1 MELVFKALA
10 DQTRRNMLDKLL
22 GAAGLSLGELIEGTD
37 MRRQSASKHV
47 QLLEE
52 AGLIHVEWQG
62 REKKHFL
69 NPVPIREI
77 SRRWLDKYCE
87 QQADALLTM
96 KQALEEQPQSKADID
111 VPVKRGPEVTSF
123 FTPIED

>member
-22 GAAGLSLGELIEGTD
+22 QSPGITLGELIEGTD

-47 QLLEE
+47 QILEE
-52 AGLIHVEWQG
+52 AGLVHVEWRG

-69 NPVPIREI
+69 NPIPVREI
-77 SRRWLDKYCE
+77 SRRWLDKYNE
-87 QQADALLTM
+87 HQADALLSM
-96 KQALEEQPQSKADID
+96 KDALEETPENVRREQPQ
-111 VPVKRGPEVTSF
+111 VKRGPEVTSF

>member
-22 GAAGLSLGELIEGTD
+22 RSPGITLGQLIEGTD

-47 QLLEE
+47 QILEE
-52 AGLIHVEWQG
+52 AGLVHVEWQG

-69 NPVPIREI
+69 NPMPVREI
-77 SRRWLDKYCE
+77 SRRWLDKYSE
-87 QQADALLTM
+87 HQVDALLSM
-96 KQALEEQPQSKADID
+96 KEAVEETPIDIHSD
-111 VPVKRGPEVTSF
+111 KEPVKRGPEVTSF

>member
-10 DQTRRNMLDKLL
+10 DPTRRNMLDKLL
-22 GAAGLSLGELIEGTD
+22 GSAGLTLGELIEGTD

-52 AGLIHVEWQG
+52 AGLIHIEWQG

-69 NPVPIREI
+69 NPIPIREI
-77 SRRWLDKYCE
+77 SRRWLDKYSE
-87 QQADALLTM
+87 RQTDALLTM
-96 KQALEEQPQSKADID
+96 KQALEEQPLSNAEKNE
-111 VPVKRGPEVTSF
+111 PLKRGPEVTSF